1 VAWIESHQELAH
13 HPKVARLARSLDVS
27 VPAAIGHLHLF
38 WWWCLSYADDGDVS
52 EFTAFE
58 LAHGAQWQG
67 DPDRFV
73 EALRGD
79 WIDDVGVGWEVHDW
93 HEYAGKLVERRRA
106 DAERKR
112 AGRRSDVP
120 RTSTGQTK
128 TGVKAQGTSTGRP
141 TDDREDGVRTQPT
154 NPTNP
159 TQPTTFVVFHKQRAD
174 DYVQQEEAKGKTVRS
189 PGGLAATMVADP
201 QFQAES
207 KRIWEHRDC
216 DKCAGAGF
224 TSVYSPGSGG
234 RKLKCQ

>member
-1 VAWIESHQELAH
+1 VAWIESHQDLAH
-13 HPKVARLARSLDVS
+13 HPKVARLARALDVS

-38 WWWCLSYADDGDVS
+38 WWWCLSYADDGDIT
-52 EFTAFE
+52 EFDAFE
-58 LAHGAQWQG
+58 LAHGAQWRG
-67 DPDRFV
+67 EPDVFV
-73 EALRGD
+73 DALEDGWVD
-79 WIDDVGVGWEVHDW
+79 GVDGRKEVHDW

-112 AGRRSDVP
+112 EARLKKSTP
-120 RTSTGQTK
+120 RPEDAPQ
-128 TGVKAQGTSTGRP
+128 
-141 TDDREDGVRTQPT
+141 DDREDGVRTQPT
-154 NPTNP
+154 NTTNP
-159 TQPTTFVVFHKQRAD
+159 TQPTTFEVFHKRRAD
-174 DYVQQEEAKGKTVRS
+174 EYVQQEEMKGKTIRS